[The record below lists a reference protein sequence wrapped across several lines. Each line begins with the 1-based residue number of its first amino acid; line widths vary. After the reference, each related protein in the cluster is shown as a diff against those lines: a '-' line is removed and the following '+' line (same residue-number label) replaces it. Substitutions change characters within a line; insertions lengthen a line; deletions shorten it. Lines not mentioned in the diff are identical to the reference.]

1 MRNRLPAAADK
12 GDRLMPPDADEPT
25 AAPRRRR
32 GQSIAQKII
41 ARHAGRDHVEV
52 GEYLSCVPDHVVT
65 QELYWPTHKENLEKI
80 GAKGLARP
88 DKAIIVIDH
97 TAAAAVG
104 SRHAAT
110 HKLLKDLTER
120 FGIENFFGPN
130 TGLRHLVLVE
140 RGFARPG
147 SLVFSDEGNIA
158 SIGAVGALNI
168 PTSADILVPLLKDEN
183 WLRVPK
189 TVRINLFG
197 QLAFGVSARDV
208 VQSIIRDYGSG
219 EFLQCC
225 VEYGG
230 PGLRDLTL
238 DDRQTILAST
248 FHTMSDTA
256 IMEVDDVALA
266 YVAERANG
274 RPYEAVFS
282 DPDAQYE
289 RIIDIDLSAIQ
300 PLVTVPPELTG
311 AQPVSLLA
319 GTPVHQATIGSC
331 AGNRLQDMR
340 DAASILSGRTIARK
354 VTLYIS
360 PGSQNVYAQA
370 AREGLLE
377 IFTTAGATVLSP
389 GCNTCWGYL
398 GVLNENENS
407 ISTHQFN
414 YQGRNGAE
422 TARIFLASPLTVA
435 ASAVC
440 GEIVDPRTFLREA
453 QSTNAL
459 MEAD

>member
-1 MRNRLPAAADK
+1 MPHDSNSSRAAATARK
-12 GDRLMPPDADEPT
+12 GQT
-25 AAPRRRR
+25 
-32 GQSIAQKII
+32 IAQKII
-41 ARHAGRDHVEV
+41 ARHASRSHVDI
-52 GEYLSCVPDHVVT
+52 GEYVNCVPDHVVT
-65 QELYWPTHKENLEKI
+65 QELYWPTHKSNLDKI
-80 GAKGLARP
+80 GATRLARP

-97 TAAAAVG
+97 TPSAAVG
-104 SRHAAT
+104 SAHAAT
-110 HKLLKDLTER
+110 HRLLKDLTAKL
-120 FGIENFFGPN
+120 GVENFFGPN

-147 SLVFSDEGNIA
+147 SLIFSDEGNIA

-183 WLRVPK
+183 WVRVPK
-189 TVRINLFG
+189 TVRINLHG
-197 QLAFGVSARDV
+197 KLQSGVSARDV
-208 VQSIIRDYGSG
+208 VQSIIRDYGAG

-230 PGLRDLTL
+230 PGLQHLTL

-256 IMEVDDVALA
+256 IMDVDELALR
-266 YVAERANG
+266 YVEERANG
-274 RPYEAVFS
+274 REYSAVRS
-282 DPDAQYE
+282 DPDASFE
-289 RIIDIDLSAIQ
+289 RVIELDISHLT

-311 AQPVSLLA
+311 ATDVNSLA

-331 AGNRLQDMR
+331 AGNRLQDLR
-340 DAASILSGRTIARK
+340 DAALILKGRTIAK
-354 VTLYIS
+354 SVTMYIS

-377 IFTTAGATVLSP
+377 TFALAGATVLSP

-398 GVLNENENS
+398 GVLSDGENS

-422 TARIFLASPLTVA
+422 SARIYLGSPMTVA

-440 GEIVDPRTFLREA
+440 GEITDPRQLLTSATVPSCIAEGG
-453 QSTNAL
+453 
-459 MEAD
+459 

>member
-1 MRNRLPAAADK
+1 MPHDP
-12 GDRLMPPDADEPT
+12 DRPTTAELTPP
-25 AAPRRRR
+25 R
-32 GQSIAQKII
+32 GGQTIAQKII
-41 ARHAGRDHVEV
+41 ARHASRAHVEV

-65 QELYWPTHKENLEKI
+65 QELYWPTHKANLEKI
-80 GAKGLARP
+80 GATALARP

-97 TAAAAVG
+97 TPSAAVG
-104 SRHAAT
+104 SAHAAT
-110 HKLLKDLTER
+110 HRLLKDLTDTL
-120 FGIENFFGPN
+120 GVENFFGPQ

-189 TVRINLFG
+189 TVRINLHG
-197 QLAFGVSARDV
+197 RLSHGVSARDV
-208 VQSIIRDYGSG
+208 VQTIIRDHGQG
-219 EFLQCC
+219 DFLQCC
-225 VEYGG
+225 IEYGG
-230 PGLRDLTL
+230 PGLQGLSL
-238 DDRQTILAST
+238 DDRQTILACT

-256 IMEVDDVALA
+256 IMEVDQLALD
-266 YVAERANG
+266 YVAARANG

-282 DPDAQYE
+282 DPDARYE
-289 RIIDIDLSAIQ
+289 QVIDIDLARIG
-300 PLVTVPPELTG
+300 PMVTVPPELTG
-311 AQPVSLLA
+311 AQPVAALA
-319 GTPVHQATIGSC
+319 GTRIHQATIGSC

-340 DAASILSGRTIARK
+340 DAARILQGRSVARK
-354 VTLYIS
+354 VTMYIS

-377 IFTTAGATVLSP
+377 IFATAGATVLSP

-398 GVLNENENS
+398 GVLNEHETS

-414 YQGRNGAE
+414 YQGRNGADS
-422 TARIFLASPLTVA
+422 AHIYLGSPLTVA

-440 GEIVDPRTFLREA
+440 GEIVDPRTLLRDTDEPTRA
-453 QSTNAL
+453 QVA
-459 MEAD
+459 

>member
-1 MRNRLPAAADK
+1 MPHALSPLPA
-12 GDRLMPPDADEPT
+12 T
-25 AAPRRRR
+25 AAPRR
-32 GQSIAQKII
+32 GQTIAQKII
-41 ARHAGRDHVEV
+41 ARHASREHVEV
-52 GEYLSCVPDHVVT
+52 GEYVNCVPDHVVT
-65 QELYWPTHKENLEKI
+65 QELYWPTHKSNLDKI
-80 GAKGLARP
+80 GATRLARP

-97 TAAAAVG
+97 TPSAAVG
-104 SRHAAT
+104 SAHAAT
-110 HKLLKDLTER
+110 HRLLKDLTAKL
-120 FGIENFFGPN
+120 GVENFFGPN

-147 SLVFSDEGNIA
+147 SLIFSDEGNIA

-183 WLRVPK
+183 WVRVPK
-189 TVRINLFG
+189 TVRINLHG
-197 QLAFGVSARDV
+197 KLQPGVSARDV
-208 VQSIIRDYGSG
+208 VQSIIRDYGAG

-230 PGLRDLTL
+230 PGLQHLTL

-256 IMEVDDVALA
+256 IMDVDALA
-266 YVAERANG
+266 LEYVKERANG
-274 RPYEAVFS
+274 RDYACVSS
-282 DPDAQYE
+282 DPDAQFE
-289 RIIDIDLSAIQ
+289 QVIELDMSHLT

-311 AQPVSLLA
+311 ATDVTTLA
-319 GTPVHQATIGSC
+319 GTRVHQATIGSC

-340 DAASILSGRTIARK
+340 DAATILKGRTIARD
-354 VTLYIS
+354 VTMYIS

-377 IFTTAGATVLSP
+377 IFAMAGATVLSP

-398 GVLNENENS
+398 GVLSEGENS

-422 TARIFLASPLTVA
+422 SAQIYLGSPMTVA
-435 ASAVC
+435 ASAVR
-440 GEIVDPRTFLREA
+440 GEITDPRKLLA
-453 QSTNAL
+453 SDPMAACAA
-459 MEAD
+459 EAD